1 MTHRFNPEL
10 LQLAREANELTQSEL
25 ADAIG
30 ISQGWYSKIEHGIEQ
45 ASGDLV
51 LKMSTRLNFPPSFF
65 YLTDQ
70 LYGLPA
76 GFHRKRKKL
85 KQRALDRIHAEVN
98 LVRIHLKRLLEPL
111 ELDEGIGIPELDP
124 DQFGTPAQIA
134 RAVRETWNVP
144 RGAIR
149 NLVALIED
157 VGGVVLLVDFK
168 ARDIDGIGVRY
179 AGLPPLFFLN
189 SKAPTDRLR
198 FTLAHELGHI
208 VMHTAPR
215 EDMEAEADAF
225 AAEFLLPEQDIR
237 HQLGRV
243 SFERLAA
250 LKQIWRV
257 SMSSLLRR
265 HRDLGVITDAAFK
278 YWMMQF
284 GRMGFRTREPAEL
297 DPAPEVPRL
306 LAEMFQLYE
315 TELRYTINELAKALH
330 VDIDRLQQMYP
341 VRRDGLRLV
350 G

>member
-1 MTHRFNPEL
+1 MTNRFNHEL
-10 LQLAREANELTQSEL
+10 LQLAREASELTQSEL
-25 ADAIG
+25 AEALG

-45 ASGDLV
+45 PAGDLV
-51 LKMSTRLNFPPSFF
+51 LKASARLNFPPSFF

-98 LVRIHLKRLLEPL
+98 LVRMHLKRLLEPL
-111 ELDEGIGIPELDP
+111 ELDERIGIPEFDL
-124 DQFGTPAQIA
+124 DQFGSPAEIA
-134 RAVRETWNVP
+134 RAVREAWKMP
-144 RGAIR
+144 RGVIR
-149 NLVALIED
+149 NLVELIED

-168 ARDIDGIGVRY
+168 AKDIDGIGVRY
-179 AGLPPLFFLN
+179 SGLPPLFFLN
-189 SKAPTDRLR
+189 STAPADRQR
-198 FTLAHELGHI
+198 FTLAHELGHL
-208 VMHTAPR
+208 VMHTIPR

-225 AAEFLLPEQDIR
+225 AAEFLMPAEDIR
-237 HQLGRV
+237 SQLGRV

-257 SMSSLLRR
+257 SMSALLRR
-265 HRDLGVITDAAFK
+265 HRDLGAITDATYK

-284 GRMGFRTREPAEL
+284 GRMGLRMREPAEL
-297 DPAPEVPRL
+297 DPTPEVPRL

-315 TELRYTINELAKALH
+315 SDLHYTISQIAKALH
-330 VDIDRLQQMYP
+330 VDIERLQQMYP